1 MSRIGRRGVQQR
13 SRAQVVF
20 VVVLT
25 LLFVAVSTWIGIQW
39 FVDGLRAG
47 YPYLAMVG
55 AAVIA
60 VGIAVDLILY
70 LFVPAGGGRS
80 LLVLAMG
87 PWTMRVCGV
96 EYDAAKRFLEQ
107 LGDTWKAD

>member
-1 MSRIGRRGVQQR
+1 MSFGRIDEAKPLADEAARKTQRERLEQR
-13 SRAQVVF
+13 SRSF
-20 VVVLT
+20 
-25 LLFVAVSTWIGIQW
+25 
-39 FVDGLRAG
+39 LRA
-47 YPYLAMVG
+47 LVG
-55 AAVIA
+55 VFAVAAVIA
-60 VGIAVDLILY
+60 LGIAVDLILY

-87 PWTMRVCGV
+87 PWTMRICGV